1 MKESQTKRFCS
12 CIKKVRQTLKASKE
26 SGAIAICVKSVLQ
39 KQGRTLKK
47 FRCKGNKA
55 RVLTQPRLTR
65 RQGGGPSAAKSHS
78 GSYADPSKYFITL
91 EPDGTSIRIHRPNHP
106 ITVREGDQVVGIEY
120 IDSTRKIPFK
130 LKTISIHHGEMT
142 KLTFAFIDSEGKSA
156 SPVLHLDGKRVKF
169 SNLRRGISVGS
180 HLFAQIAKH
189 IHKIH

>member
-1 MKESQTKRFCS
+1 
-12 CIKKVRQTLKASKE
+12 
-26 SGAIAICVKSVLQ
+26 
-39 KQGRTLKK
+39 
-47 FRCKGNKA
+47 
-55 RVLTQPRLTR
+55 VLTQPRLTR
-65 RQGGGPSAAKSHS
+65 RQGGGPSASKPHS

-91 EPDGTSIRIHRPNHP
+91 EPDGTSIRIHRPTHP
-106 ITVREGDQVVGIEY
+106 ILIREGDTVFGIEY
-120 IDSTRKIPFK
+120 IDSTKKLHFK

-189 IHKIH
+189 IHKVS